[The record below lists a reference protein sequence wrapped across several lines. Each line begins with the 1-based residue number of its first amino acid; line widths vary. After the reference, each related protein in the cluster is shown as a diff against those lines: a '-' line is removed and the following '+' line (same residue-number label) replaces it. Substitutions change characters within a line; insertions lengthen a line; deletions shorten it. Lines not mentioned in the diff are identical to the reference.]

1 MTRNTTLV
9 PMPERRRL
17 AADPDL
23 GAGNVLQAAI
33 NASPDPQASLLTLQQ
48 AVPDAHGQ
56 LCRDFNLIR
65 LQELVTAWARHY
77 WDRGVRQRDRVAV
90 WISDSFENHVQYFA
104 LTTLGAI
111 PVLLNGE
118 LSAETV
124 GRLCEKTTV
133 VGVHTDQLRAAAL
146 AYSGFQEGWV
156 QVSDDVK
163 LPEAKLPAR
172 ARFQH
177 AATDPVLICHSSGTT
192 GDPKPV
198 IWTHG
203 QAMAGIRPHLENFLS
218 CLDARLLSVLPQSHA
233 SAVGYLLMALLT
245 GTPTVL
251 QSSRDA
257 DTTRRAIDAHQATA
271 VVGFAD
277 TFAGLATT
285 AEPGPLATVETWI
298 SVGDA
303 AHHAHIAELVRHGRH
318 RRGKGWVAGSLF
330 VDGLGASEL
339 GWGGVLARYVIPGIS
354 VQNRCL
360 GRPQPYVDIAVLRA
374 DGTLADPGE
383 VGMLGVRGP
392 TITPGYWG
400 DHNTTYRS
408 QLNGYWLSGDLAW
421 RNENGELFHADR
433 LVDAIRSRTGE
444 GYSLLMEETL
454 LTQIP
459 EVSDWSVISV
469 EIADEPWVVGYAV
482 SAGAAPPELLEQ
494 ANQALTAQGHP
505 PLDEVRVMP
514 QGALPV
520 GATGKVL
527 KRELRSQYVITVLS
541 EA

>member
-1 MTRNTTLV
+1 MTRDTTLV
-9 PMPERRRL
+9 ALPVRRRL
-17 AADPDL
+17 AADPAL
-23 GAGNVLQAAI
+23 GAGNVLQAAM
-33 NASPDPQASLLTLQQ
+33 NASPDPQAPLLTLEQP
-48 AVPDAHGQ
+48 VRDARG
-56 LCRDFNLIR
+56 R
-65 LQELVTAWARHY
+65 LSREFSLAGVDEVVTAWARHY
-77 WDRGVRQRDRVAV
+77 WDRGVRRRDRVAI
-90 WISDSFENHVQYFA
+90 WIDDSFENHIQYFA

-111 PVLLNGE
+111 PVLLNGK

-124 GRLCEKTTV
+124 VRLCAKTTV
-133 VGVHTDQLRAAAL
+133 VGIHADELRAASL
-146 AYSGFQEGWV
+146 ASSGFHEGWV
-156 QVSDDVK
+156 QVADDVE
-163 LPEAKLPAR
+163 LPEAKLPAE

-177 AATDPVLICHSSGTT
+177 APADPILICHSSGTT

-245 GTPTVL
+245 GTPTLL

-257 DTTRRAIDAHQATA
+257 GTTRRAIDAHQPTA

-285 AEPGPLATVETWI
+285 VDPGPLTTVETWI

-303 AHHAHIAELVRHGRH
+303 AHSAHIAKLVRHGRH
-318 RRGKGWVAGSLF
+318 RRGEGWAPGSLF

-339 GWGGVLARYVIPGIS
+339 GWGGVLARYVVPGMPLRD
-354 VQNRCL
+354 RCL
-360 GRPQPYVDIAVLRA
+360 GRPQPYVGIAVLRA
-374 DGTLADPGE
+374 DGTAAAPGE
-383 VGMLGVRGP
+383 IGMLGVSGP

-400 DHNTTYRS
+400 DPNTTYRS
-408 QLNGYWLSGDLAW
+408 QLSGYWLSGDLVW
-421 RNENGELFHADR
+421 RNEHGELFHADR
-433 LVDAIRSRTGE
+433 LVDAIRSSAGE

-454 LTQIP
+454 LAHIP
-459 EVSDWSVISV
+459 EVSDWSVISAEV
-469 EIADEPWVVGYAV
+469 ADEPWVVGFAV
-482 SAGAAPPELLEQ
+482 SQGTTSPELLEQ
-494 ANQALTAQGHP
+494 ANRALTTQGHP
-505 PLDEVRVMP
+505 PLDEVRVVP
-514 QGALPV
+514 EGALPV

-527 KRELRSQYVITVLS
+527 KRELRSQYVAVAPP